1 MHAEALR
8 LLEDH
13 CPPGASVLDVGSG
26 DLLLAGP
33 YVTYYPQVNKQQTTR
48 CDHKWTAVLL
58 PCQAY
63 SKPSHAQQRCCT
75 LFTRHKRIQNAVQI
89 PA

>member
-26 DLLLAGP
+26 DLLLASP
-33 YVTYYPQVNKQQTTR
+33 YVAYYPQVNKQQTTR
-48 CDHKWTAVLL
+48 CDHQWTAVPL
-58 PCQAY
+58 PCQLIAG
-63 SKPSHAQQRCCT
+63 KPSHAQQRCCT
-75 LFTRHKRIQNAVQI
+75 LFKRYMIQNADQI